1 MLTRVEFN
9 RRGHGDRVDGVKTP
23 RRRADAITR
32 EAWRPTF
39 DFHTG
44 DAGGAG
50 AYQRERGQRTVL
62 RDLGLLDDR
71 EKRFRARRRL
81 CWIGQRDPGSMLSR
95 LPAHVLDEVVP
106 YFDPA
111 PRAAV

>member
-1 MLTRVEFN
+1 MSYIIVNLHVIEPTQL
-9 RRGHGDRVDGVKTP
+9 RRWHRVDGVG
-23 RRRADAITR
+23 
-32 EAWRPTF
+32 RPTF

-81 CWIGQRDPGSMLSR
+81 CWIGQRDPGSILSR